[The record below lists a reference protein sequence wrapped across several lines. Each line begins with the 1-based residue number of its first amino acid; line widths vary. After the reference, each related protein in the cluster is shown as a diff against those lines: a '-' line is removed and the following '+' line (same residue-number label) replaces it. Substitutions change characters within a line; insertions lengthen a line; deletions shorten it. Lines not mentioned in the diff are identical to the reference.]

1 MTDLTKHPD
10 KDDKIS
16 SEDYADL
23 LDKYQFQTGDIT
35 QGSIVS
41 GRVIKSTPTHIL
53 VDIGFKTEGAIP
65 IEEFRDPREAAAL
78 KPGDAVEAMLERTD
92 PKDGTVILSKRRA
105 DSIKAVEALDKA
117 FAHNSTISGSIKERN
132 RSGYIVDVGI
142 DAFLPE
148 SHADI
153 RPVKDPASLVGQT
166 FKFRIM
172 KFDRKSENAV
182 LSRKLLLQDEREKK
196 KRAVFGTLAKGQKV
210 KGTVRSLT
218 SFGAF
223 VDIGGIE
230 GLLHVSD
237 LSWGKTGHPSE
248 KLSVGMELEVL
259 VLEFNEKTEKISLG
273 LKQMTPDPWS
283 NILDKYQAG
292 QRMNGKVVSLTDF
305 GAFVELE
312 PGVEGLVHI
321 SDLTWSRKLVHPKKI
336 LQVGQEVT
344 VSILDVNAQSKRIS
358 LGLKQ
363 TTPHPLDVF
372 RQKCAPGSRIKG
384 KVTSLTDFGAFVEVD
399 QGVEGLVHVSDLSWE
414 KVKHPSDKLKVG
426 DEVEVVVLNI
436 DSDKQ
441 KVSLGIKQLEGDIWE
456 DFGARHK
463 AGDIVKVKIVR
474 LADFGV
480 FVEIIPGIEGVVFLS
495 ELDDKRIEKPS
506 DAFAV
511 GDEKNAKI
519 LKMNPRARKIS
530 LSFRQAQ
537 FDLQRMEFQK
547 YMDTQDDK
555 MTLGDIM
562 RDQLMNFRRPAKKS
576 RKED

>member
-1 MTDLTKHPD
+1 MADLTKQPD

-16 SEDYADL
+16 SEDYAEL
-23 LDKYQFQTGDIT
+23 LNKYQFQTGDIT
-35 QGSIVS
+35 QGRIVS

-65 IEEFRDPREAAAL
+65 VEDFRNPREAAAL
-78 KPGDAVEAMLERTD
+78 KPGDPVEAVLERTD
-92 PKDGTVILSKRRA
+92 PKDGTVVLSKRRA
-105 DSIKAVEALDKA
+105 DSIKAVEALEKA
-117 FAHNSTISGSIKERN
+117 FTHKSTITGSVKERN
-132 RSGYIVDVGI
+132 RSGYVVDVGI

-153 RPVKDPASLVGQT
+153 RPIKDPDSLVGQT
-166 FKFRIM
+166 LPFRIL
-172 KFDRKSENAV
+172 KFDRRSENTV
-182 LSRKLLLQDEREKK
+182 LSRKILLQDEREKK
-196 KRAVFGTLAKGQKV
+196 KRQVFSGLSKGQKI

-248 KLSVGMELEVL
+248 KLSVGMETEVL
-259 VLEFNEKTEKISLG
+259 VLDFNTKTEKISLG
-273 LKQMTPDPWS
+273 LKQMTPDPWL
-283 NILDKYQAG
+283 NILEKYQAG
-292 QRMNGKVVSLTDF
+292 QRMNGRVVSLTDF

-336 LQVGQEVT
+336 LQAGQEVT
-344 VSILDVNAQSKRIS
+344 VTVLDVNAESKRIS

-363 TTPHPLDVF
+363 ATPHPLDLF
-372 RQKCAPGSRIKG
+372 QQKSAPGSRIMG

-399 QGVEGLVHVSDLSWE
+399 KGVEGLVHVSDLSWE
-414 KVKHPSDKLKVG
+414 KVKHPSEKLKVG

-436 DSDKQ
+436 DTDKQ

-463 AGDIVKVKIVR
+463 TGDIIKVKIVR

-480 FVEIIPGIEGVVFLS
+480 FVEIAPGIEGVVFLS

-506 DAFAV
+506 DAFSV
-511 GDEKNAKI
+511 GEEKNAKI

-562 RDQLMNFRRPAKKS
+562 RDQLQNFRRPAKKS
-576 RKED
+576 RKES